1 MIISFYNVGGT
12 PGPGPTPTPTGDT
25 ATTALLNS
33 IIDGSVT
40 DLHIGTGCTSVR
52 DYAFSGCTDLT
63 SVTMD
68 SVTGIGV
75 GSFINCSGIT
85 TVEFSENLSTIGE
98 GAFNKNGDVNM
109 TFNHLI
115 FHNPVPPTVS
125 GQAFYTEEHGIID
138 CPGTA
143 LSAYTEWL
151 YTYNN
156 QIGGL
161 GNFVINYNTPYSFVY
176 KTSTG
181 EVVVPQSIVPTENF
195 YMTEHVSGD
204 ENPTDGCMAFASAL
218 TSTPTAFLSGS
229 TELTHVNFNEALTG
243 IGANSFTDCEGLIF
257 VDFGGAQTIGDEA
270 FSGCS
275 ALRTMVFNT
284 STPPTVGTDA
294 FDGLPNNG
302 RIICPASAV
311 TAYQTWVSENNLYGW
326 LVNNWARLDEI
337 DNRIA
342 FDAIAWTTDYNFGE
356 DRFVSEIS
364 GQTLEEMGWFDADKP
379 EYGWAGDHRWNGEN
393 YAQTFDHQYVEHPTP
408 EEAAED
414 PEMEPWLEVT
424 EAPDVP
430 RVTLPRVKITVGN
443 TTYDTYMLDL
453 ASMSSYTP
461 LYPAATDSS
470 WYTVTNEEG
479 EDTYRGSVLVHLVEE
494 PGQ

>member
-40 DLHIGTGCTSVR
+40 DLHIGTGVTSMR
-52 DYAFSGCTDLT
+52 SYAFYGCADLE
-63 SVTMD
+63 SVVMD
-68 SVTGIGV
+68 SVSAV
-75 GSFINCSGIT
+75 SENAFMNCTALT
-85 TVEFSENLSTIGE
+85 TIEFSDNLTLIDW
-98 GAFNKNGDVNM
+98 GAFGNSEGNSM
-109 TFNHLI
+109 AYNHLI
-115 FHNPVPPTVS
+115 FHNPVPPTVN
-125 GQAFYTEEHGIID
+125 GQAFYTEEKGIID

-151 YTYNN
+151 ADYNDN
-156 QIGGL
+156 PGGL
-161 GNFVINYNTPYSFVY
+161 GNFVINYNTPYSIVY
-176 KTSTG
+176 KTNTG
-181 EVVVPQSIVPTENF
+181 EVIVPQSIVPTENF
-195 YMTEHVSGD
+195 YLTEHVSGD
-204 ENPTDGCMAFASAL
+204 ENPTDGCMVFASAL

-243 IGANSFTDCEGLIF
+243 VGANSFTDCEGLIF

-294 FDGLPNNG
+294 FYGLPNNG

-311 TAYQTWVSENNLYGW
+311 AAYQTWVSQNNLYGW
-326 LVNNWARLDEI
+326 LVNNWARLDETS
-337 DNRIA
+337 NLYA
-342 FDAIAWTTDYNFGE
+342 FDAIAWTTDYNFDT
-356 DRFVSEIS
+356 DRFVSELS
-364 GQTLEEMGWFDADKP
+364 GQTLEEMGWYDADKP
-379 EYGWAGDHRWNGEN
+379 EYGWAGDHRWNQDN

-453 ASMSSYTP
+453 ASMPSYIP

-479 EDTYRGSVLVHLVEE
+479 EDTYKGSVLVHLVEE

>member
-1 MIISFYNVGGT
+1 MIIDFYNMGGGS
-12 PGPGPTPTPTGDT
+12 PSPTPTPDT

-40 DLHIGTGCTSVR
+40 ELHLGTGCTSVR
-52 DYAFSGCTDLT
+52 ENAFFGCTDLT

-75 GSFINCSGIT
+75 WSFSNCTALT
-85 TVEFSENLSTIGE
+85 TIEFSENLSTIGE
-98 GAFNKNGDVNM
+98 GAFNNNGDFM
-109 TFNHLI
+109 YFNHLI

-125 GQAFYTEEHGIID
+125 GQAFLSEQNGIID

-143 LSAYTEWL
+143 LYAYTEWL
-151 YTYNN
+151 TDYNN
-156 QIGGL
+156 NYGGL
-161 GNFVINYNTPYSFVY
+161 GNFVINYNTPYSIVY
-176 KTSTG
+176 KTNTG
-181 EVVVPQSIVPTENF
+181 LVVVPQGIVPTDNF
-195 YMTEHVSGD
+195 YLTEHVSGD
-204 ENPTDGCMAFASAL
+204 ENPTNGCMVFASSL

-229 TELTHVNFNEALTG
+229 TELTHVTFNEALTG

-257 VDFGGAQTIGDEA
+257 VDFGGAQSIGDEA

-275 ALRTMVFNT
+275 ALRTMAFNT
-284 STPPTVGTDA
+284 STPPTVGTNA
-294 FDGLPNNG
+294 FDGLPSNG

-311 TAYQTWVSENNLYGW
+311 AAYQTWVSQNNLYGW

-342 FDAIAWTTDYNFGE
+342 FDAIAWTTDYNFDT
-356 DRFVSEIS
+356 DRFVSELS
-364 GQTLEEMGWFDADKP
+364 GQTLEEMGWYDADKP
-379 EYGWAGDHRWNGEN
+379 EYGWAGDHRWNRDN

-443 TTYDTYMLDL
+443 TTYDTFMLDL
-453 ASMSSYTP
+453 ASMSDYTP

-479 EDTYRGSVLVHLVEE
+479 EDTYKGSVLVHLVEE

>member
-25 ATTALLNS
+25 ATTALLRS
-33 IIDGSVT
+33 IVDGSVT
-40 DLHIGTGCTSVR
+40 QLHLDSGFTEIRRNAFRSCTNLETVVMDSVSAIS
-52 DYAFSGCTDLT
+52 DYAFADCTALT
-63 SVTMD
+63 T
-68 SVTGIGV
+68 I
-75 GSFINCSGIT
+75 
-85 TVEFSENLSTIGE
+85 EFSENISTIGE
-98 GAFNKNGDVNM
+98 GAFQGYEYNSLY
-109 TFNHLI
+109 FNHLI
-115 FHNPVPPTVS
+115 FHNPVPPTVT
-125 GQAFYTEEHGIID
+125 GLAFTSDERGIID
-138 CPGTA
+138 CPDTA

-151 YTYNN
+151 TDYNN
-156 QIGGL
+156 NYGGL
-161 GNFVINYNTPYSFVY
+161 GNFVINYNRPNSIVY
-176 KTSTG
+176 KTNTG
-181 EVVVPQSIVPTENF
+181 EVVVPQGIVPTDNF
-195 YMTEHVSGD
+195 YVTINSDGD
-204 ENPTDGCMAFASAL
+204 EFPNNACMAFASAL

-275 ALRTMVFNT
+275 GLRTMKFNT

-311 TAYQTWVSENNLYGW
+311 TAYQTWVSQNNLYGW

-337 DNRIA
+337 DNHIA
-342 FDAIAWTTDYNFGE
+342 FDAIAWTTDYNFE
-356 DRFVSEIS
+356 PDRFVSEIS
-364 GQTLEEMGWFDADKP
+364 GQTLEDMSWQDVDAP
-379 EYGWAGDHRWNGEN
+379 EYGWAGDHRWNSYA
-393 YAQTFDHQYVEHPTP
+393 YAQTFEHQYVQHPTP
-408 EEAAED
+408 EED
-414 PEMEPWLEVT
+414 TEMEPWIEVEYIGDT
-424 EAPDVP
+424 PKAV
-430 RVTLPRVKITVGN
+430 LPRVKITVDN
-443 TTYDTYMLDL
+443 TTYDTFMLDL
-453 ASMSSYTP
+453 ASMPSYTP

-479 EDTYRGSVLVHLVEE
+479 EDWYRGSVLVHLVEE

>member
-1 MIISFYNVGGT
+1 MIIDFFNMGGGS
-12 PGPGPTPTPTGDT
+12 PSPTPTPTPDT

-40 DLHIGTGCTSVR
+40 DLHIGTGVTEIRQDAFRSCTNLESV
-52 DYAFSGCTDLT
+52 
-63 SVTMD
+63 VMD
-68 SVTGIGV
+68 SVSAISDNAFMGCTAL
-75 GSFINCSGIT
+75 T
-85 TVEFSENLSTIGE
+85 TVEFSENLSTIGD
-98 GAFNKNGDVNM
+98 AILQSNYYDPLY
-109 TFNHLI
+109 FNHLI

-125 GQAFYTEEHGIID
+125 SQAFNSEQHGIID

-151 YTYNN
+151 ETYNN
-156 QIGGL
+156 QLSGL
-161 GNFVINYNTPYSFVY
+161 GNFVINYNTPYSIVY
-176 KTSTG
+176 KTNTG
-181 EVVVPQSIVPTENF
+181 LVVVPQSIVPTENF
-195 YMTEHVSGD
+195 YVTEHVSGD
-204 ENPTDGCMAFASAL
+204 ENPTDGCMVFASAL

-284 STPPTVGTDA
+284 STPPTVGTNA

-311 TAYQTWVSENNLYGW
+311 AAYQTWVSQNNLYGW

-337 DNRIA
+337 DNHIA
-342 FDAIAWTTDYNFGE
+342 FDAIAWTTDYNFDE

-364 GQTLEEMGWFDADKP
+364 GQTLEDMSWQDADAP
-379 EYGWAGDHRWNGEN
+379 EYGWAGDHRWNSDN

-408 EEAAED
+408 EEAAEE
-414 PEMEPWLEVT
+414 PEMEPWLEVEYVGDT
-424 EAPDVP
+424 P
-430 RVTLPRVKITVGN
+430 RVTLPRVKITVDN

-479 EDTYRGSVLVHLVEE
+479 EDSYRGSVLVHLVEE